1 MEVCTSCETTLKGFK
16 TDVMHKCIIENSN
29 TNPRGYEDA
38 QYAVKLSQ
46 HVFLKWL
53 FSSKSVSN
61 SPIFN
66 SVISQSDI

>member
-16 TDVMHKCIIENSN
+16 TDMMHKCIIENSN

-46 HVFLKWL
+46 PVFLMVV
-53 FSSKSVSN
+53 FQRVSLK
-61 SPIFN
+61 
-66 SVISQSDI
+66 